1 MLRKFLLLTVILSCV
16 VVYSSAAIRR
26 AFLEAG
32 AIEGMDKGG
41 VTAFLGIPFAAPPL
55 GELRWSPPQG
65 ASSWSGTRTADHFSP
80 SCMQRDQTGGFG
92 PWTPE
97 YIIPGPVSEDC
108 LYLNVWTPAES
119 AAARLPVLFWI
130 HGGGYNSGSG
140 SVAIYDG
147 EPLARQGIIV
157 ITVNYRVGVLGFLA
171 HPELTAESE
180 HHSSGNYGLL
190 DLLAALHWTREN
202 IAELGGDPE
211 RVTIAGQSAGA
222 GAVQH
227 LLASPLAR
235 GLFQQCII
243 ESGPG
248 AALYGLSNLQKAEEN
263 GIAYMKSKGAQSIA
277 ELRGLPAVGAD
288 LESSSAGSESGTNTP
303 PIRFGPDLDGWFL
316 PKQWP
321 GSGAP
326 EVDQGRPIPILAGF
340 TTDEGSSSPNYG
352 KTTLDECEKEARRRY
367 GDLADEFLELYPV
380 IDDTMAGEIA
390 KEAARDR
397 TRVGTYDWAR
407 RRVADGR
414 GPTFIYIWGHAE
426 PGHNAEHYGAFHS
439 SEVPYVFD
447 NLGKADRPYTEED
460 QRTAKIMSWYWANF
474 VKTGDPNGKGLPE
487 WPATDLQK
495 PEIMELG
502 TTFKSKPV
510 TDPTRLEFFE
520 KYLKTPE
527 VKTKGWRF

>member
-1 MLRKFLLLTVILSCV
+1 MRQKFLLLVVVLSCIAG
-16 VVYSSAAIRR
+16 YSNAAIRR
-26 AFLEAG
+26 AFLENG
-32 AIEGMDKGG
+32 SIEGMDKGG

-55 GELRWSPPQG
+55 AELRWAPPR
-65 ASSWSGTRTADHFSP
+65 AAVAWSGTRTADHYSS

-119 AAARLPVLFWI
+119 AGDRLPVFFWI

-147 EPLARQGIIV
+147 ERLARQGIIV

-190 DLLAALHWTREN
+190 DLLAALRWTREN
-202 IAELGGDPE
+202 VAALGGDPD

-248 AALYGLSNLQKAEEN
+248 AALYALTTLEKAEEN
-263 GIAYMKSKGAQSIA
+263 GVAYMRSKKAQSIA
-277 ELRGLPAVGAD
+277 DLRDLRAVGAD
-288 LESSSAGSESGTNTP
+288 LESTSPASEPTTNAP

-316 PKQWP
+316 PKVWP
-321 GSGAP
+321 GDTAP

-340 TTDEGSSSPNYG
+340 TNDEGSASPNYG
-352 KTTLDECEKEARRRY
+352 KATREEFEKEARRRY
-367 GDLADEFLELYPV
+367 GDLADGFLELYPV
-380 IDDTMAGEIA
+380 TGDTKAGEIA

-407 RRVADGR
+407 HRVANGR

-460 QRTAKIMSWYWANF
+460 HRIATIMATYWANF
-474 VKTGDPNGKGLPE
+474 VKTGDPNGKGVPN
-487 WPATDLQK
+487 WPAAELRK

-502 TTFKSKPV
+502 TTFESKPV
-510 TDPTRLEFFE
+510 TDAIRLRFFE
-520 KYLKTPE
+520 KYLETPE
-527 VKTKGWRF
+527 AKAKGWRF